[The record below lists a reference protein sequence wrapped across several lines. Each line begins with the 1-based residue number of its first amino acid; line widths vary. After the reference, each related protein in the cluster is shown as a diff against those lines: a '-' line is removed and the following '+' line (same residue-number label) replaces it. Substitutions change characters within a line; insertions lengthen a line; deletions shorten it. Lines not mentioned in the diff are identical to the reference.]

1 MRRLLFVLAIL
12 FINNIY
18 SQTFNIDSVIKNFK
32 GYKVP
37 NNVKSLGAN
46 YWKRNTPVMKDLIIQ
61 AYQKPL
67 SFSQIANQ
75 QNCIQGGWGGSI
87 CGDFNNDGWIDVFT
101 PGGIDSASYKDRNR
115 GVGFSF
121 LLWDT
126 INKSFKDTNLVN
138 QKSLEVLISAMKA
151 VPVYLN
157 SDNYVDIV
165 IFPGDD
171 AIAPVKLM
179 VSDGKGGYDYS
190 EIITNENDTYPSGVP
205 GGKPTIFKGS
215 GDVDD
220 LNGDGNPDIYISG
233 NNFAYILWGLNSYP
247 YFDSKNHPKF
257 VYDTSNFPGFNNNGF
272 GEICIN
278 CTNSFGGVIA
288 DVNNDGKNDL
298 IVYGANATEDKII
311 LNQGSGRFNDK
322 SVVSIPRY
330 IPQGDGGDYLLM
342 DLNNDGLKDFVTVTG
357 GGMNGKNSYN
367 NIYAVIQKQDHSFQ
381 YDTSMIQFSTSFKTK
396 FLGGSGGSGT
406 HLFNYDFNN
415 DGKMDIGYINSAWG
429 DDCGLYDSLS
439 NRGNIL
445 PFKTVFINENNK
457 YVEKDYYQ
465 YDLFAKAML
474 EVLKKRFL
482 CIPMKLQKPTYNT
495 SNFTFCSGDSIKLSI
510 TNVNKDDKFKW
521 YSGPS
526 IDSISGTSKNFN
538 DNAILFVT
546 RTDATN
552 CVISSDTV
560 QIKKLA
566 KPSAPTISRDTTN
579 NLVANANN
587 LIWYKDGTAISD
599 TAQRIKPTAAGSYTA
614 KTTQNGCTSTMS
626 NPYYYLVTD
635 IINLNADEF
644 IKLAPNPFNSYL
656 NFDFAIKSYQRLN
669 LEVYEITS
677 GLKVASRQN
686 LIAGNKI
693 NLGELASGI
702 YILKVSSQDN
712 KISYQ
717 FKMVKL

>member
-1 MRRLLFVLAIL
+1 
-12 FINNIY
+12 
-18 SQTFNIDSVIKNFK
+18 
-32 GYKVP
+32 
-37 NNVKSLGAN
+37 
-46 YWKRNTPVMKDLIIQ
+46 
-61 AYQKPL
+61 
-67 SFSQIANQ
+67 
-75 QNCIQGGWGGSI
+75 
-87 CGDFNNDGWIDVFT
+87 
-101 PGGIDSASYKDRNR
+101 
-115 GVGFSF
+115 
-121 LLWDT
+121 
-126 INKSFKDTNLVN
+126 
-138 QKSLEVLISAMKA
+138 
-151 VPVYLN
+151 
-157 SDNYVDIV
+157 
-165 IFPGDD
+165 
-171 AIAPVKLM
+171 
-179 VSDGKGGYDYS
+179 
-190 EIITNENDTYPSGVP
+190 
-205 GGKPTIFKGS
+205 
-215 GDVDD
+215 
-220 LNGDGNPDIYISG
+220 
-233 NNFAYILWGLNSYP
+233 
-247 YFDSKNHPKF
+247 
-257 VYDTSNFPGFNNNGF
+257 
-272 GEICIN
+272 
-278 CTNSFGGVIA
+278 
-288 DVNNDGKNDL
+288 
-298 IVYGANATEDKII
+298 
-311 LNQGSGRFNDK
+311 
-322 SVVSIPRY
+322 
-330 IPQGDGGDYLLM
+330 M

-357 GGMNGKNSYN
+357 GGLNGKNSYN
-367 NIYAVIQKQDHSFQ
+367 NIYAVVQKQDHSFQ
-381 YDTSMIQFSTSFKTK
+381 YDTSIIQFSTSFKTK

-429 DDCGLYDSLS
+429 DDCGLYDSVS

-495 SNFTFCSGDSIKLSI
+495 SNFTFCSGDSIKLNI

-521 YSGPS
+521 YSGPN
-526 IDSISGTSKNFN
+526 IDSTSGTSKTFN

-546 RTDATN
+546 RTDVAN

-566 KPSAPTISRDTTN
+566 KPSAPIISRDTAN

-635 IINLNADEF
+635 IINLSADEF
-644 IKLAPNPFNSYL
+644 IKLAPNPFSAFL
-656 NFDFAIKSYQRLN
+656 NFDFIINGYQRLN
-669 LEVYEITS
+669 MDVFEITS

-686 LIAGNKI
+686 LVAGNQI
-693 NLGELASGI
+693 NLGELLPGT
-702 YILKVSSQDN
+702 YIVKVTSQDN